1 MFKNMIRKAISMLT
15 IVALIL
21 TSVLSVSFFVT
32 AADTYKVALTNI
44 DGRTEGD
51 TLEGDNWLDY
61 VVEIGN
67 ITPAEASEKDR
78 NDYYEG
84 CQAFICSAQRREQ
97 TMIFAFDAGDGFL
110 LKNPVISWQGQALQD
125 KKNTIKVYIGA
136 TPDADG
142 DWELLNA
149 IGADSELYETDS
161 AYGTPMVSDVSA
173 LVGNGIKTIY
183 VKVTMYLQ
191 SLGAE
196 YRTAFS
202 NLTVT
207 ADKVEGTEENATATG
222 FLTPGLEESISLSK
236 LGSVSFTVVTL
247 PIQLTDRDCS
257 VTVADTAVASL
268 EVDINGVWTLT
279 GLAEGTTKLTIR
291 SLIDS
296 DYYKEIP
303 VSVSGSNYFF
313 SDAYSVYSSD
323 ESGNINGG
331 KGSFGNVST
340 NGYGP
345 VSHVAGDYIV
355 KRNVDF
361 SAFGQ
366 IGASSVRAVFGW
378 DASNTSLAVW
388 EVYADSVAEDN
399 LLTTINVEPYGESSE
414 TQQTVFA
421 VFDRT
426 LTGKHDIYFVQ
437 KTTGSRFYEVSYGN
451 FEAKYSQDIKHYY
464 FQTQSNE
471 FMNNIVA
478 VRGIKNVDGTTLMP
492 KTSGVAGEVVYR
504 VDAAAG
510 KTLDDVDINVSSRN
524 ITSNGLSYGTVSVM
538 ISYDQLVWHTLKT
551 VTDKLENT
559 TTQGTNPD
567 TTTINADDLECSG
580 YVDGQ
585 KTVYIKFSLIRTP
598 KAQETWNH
606 IARIDIDVTD
616 TDNQTAVQEATDIA
630 VSTVPAI
637 EWSTAKSGNLTLTEG
652 DNIILKAEALPIT
665 VVDKTLSVVSSD
677 TNVIAVEDKG
687 NGEYAVAAF
696 QDGYAGIT
704 VSTPSGITKFINI
717 TVDPAP
723 TYTHMT
729 VSVNPNKNQNAS
741 IHDEGTMHPVNR
753 VYTSWTGDEFGMGNT
768 TTGDYA
774 LLKSVDFSAFGE
786 EGPLFCYIRASN
798 YQGETTNKRWI
809 AYVDSMEQ
817 ENIFTEFTVQPINGW
832 DYQQIIISEVGKTL
846 TGVHD
851 IYLVCEEGGSLW
863 SITFTDDPTM
873 GDKSYELPFA
883 TNFESSDT
891 VWLEHIVEDTM
902 SGISFSGE
910 LTAASYGDN
919 YNSDTPVESYDDM
932 EVNGTM
938 ILRMDAPIGAVLE
951 DAIMEYSGRSIASSQ
966 QDPYCML
973 PGKIEF
979 YVSPDMESWTKVAEL
994 CDESGNPSFAVN
1006 IAEWTDGLETFYIRI
1021 DITRTSVFAS
1031 WTRLTSLAV
1040 TSASGDINVDFVKIT
1055 PEPEGLT
1062 LPFETDFTTN
1072 EWNSGVVA
1080 KSTQIGIQRSF
1091 DNNDMEVSCLQ
1102 ATSSKEYEG
1111 VIMKFLPAEGELIE
1125 NLVVKLNGRAVGGA
1139 ILGAYVSTD
1148 MENWTEASVT
1158 SNAAVSDDDYS
1169 GLKLYA
1175 TSFEEPADRV
1185 YLKIIFYST
1194 GETFIDYAALTALS
1208 VQANLVDK
1216 VEENV
1221 PYNTVFSIGRT
1232 QINSWLRKVT
1242 DMSGLHISQTSSTIS
1257 MSPAAGKNGSI
1268 TMLYNSGDKAFED
1281 LFINMKGKATNGS
1294 EIVIAV
1300 SHDGKNFE
1308 NIAYISEQSDE
1319 YASSTTYRHE
1329 YDISSVAKGHKNI
1342 WVKISLKAVGAA
1354 GNCALTSFGITYD
1367 KAYTVP
1373 VVMPDIWQDYVFD
1386 TSMFYEEDLINNSAS
1401 GKLPQTSDSSNPT
1414 AVIFIGMLMLA
1425 VLVGCGIYLYKSQKN
1440 SSLTEKIKER

>member
-1 MFKNMIRKAISMLT
+1 MFKNIIRKAASIFIIM
-15 IVALIL
+15 ALL
-21 TSVLSVSFFVT
+21 ATSVLSVGFFVT
-32 AADTYKVALTNI
+32 AADTYKVEFTNI
-44 DGRTEGD
+44 DGRTAGD
-51 TLEGDNWLDY
+51 GLEGDNWADY
-61 VVEIGN
+61 IVSRGSIKPSG
-67 ITPAEASEKDR
+67 ASEANRDK
-78 NDYYEG
+78 YYHG
-84 CQAFICSAQRREQ
+84 NQAFICSAQRKEQ
-97 TMIFAFDAGDGFL
+97 TMVFKFDAGEGFL

-125 KKNTIKVYIGA
+125 KNNAVKVYIGA
-136 TPDADG
+136 SPDVDG
-142 DWELLNA
+142 DWELLGA
-149 IGADSELYETDS
+149 IGADSELYETDT
-161 AYGTPMVSDVSA
+161 AYEAPMTSDASA
-173 LVGNGIKTIY
+173 LAGNGIRTIY
-183 VKVTMYLQ
+183 IKVSMYLQ
-191 SLGAE
+191 SLGAP

-202 NLTVT
+202 NLSVT
-207 ADKVEGTEENATATG
+207 AEKVEGTEDNTTATG
-222 FLTPGLEESISLSK
+222 FITPGLEDSVSLAK
-236 LGSVSFTVVTL
+236 LGSVSFTAVTL

-257 VTVADTAVASL
+257 VTVADPSIASL

-279 GLAEGTTKLTIR
+279 GLTEGTTKLTIR
-291 SLIDS
+291 SLIDT

-323 ESGNINGG
+323 EDGNINGG
-331 KGSFGNVST
+331 EGSFAPVTT

-345 VSHVAGDYIV
+345 ISHVAGDYIV
-355 KRNVDF
+355 HRNIDF
-361 SAFGQ
+361 SAFGK
-366 IGASSVRAVFGW
+366 IGASSIQAVFGW
-378 DASNTSLAVW
+378 DATNTSLAVW
-388 EVYADSVAEDN
+388 EVYADSVTEEN
-399 LLTTINVEPYGESSE
+399 LLTTLKVEPYGETSE
-414 TQQTVFA
+414 TQQTVYA
-421 VFDRT
+421 VFDSL

-437 KTTGSRFYEVSYGN
+437 KTTGSRLYEVSYGN
-451 FEAKYSQDIKHYY
+451 YEGKYSEDIKHYY
-464 FQTQSNE
+464 FQTQSTE
-471 FMNNIVA
+471 FINNVVA

-492 KTSGVAGEVVYR
+492 KTSGVSGEIVYR

-510 KTLDDVDINVSSRN
+510 KTLDDVDINVSARN
-524 ITSNGLSYGTVSVM
+524 ITSNGVAYGTVSVM

-559 TTQGTNPD
+559 TMQGTNPD
-567 TTTINADDLECSG
+567 TTTINANDLECSG

-585 KTVYIKFSLIRTP
+585 KTVYIKFCLIRTP
-598 KAQETWNH
+598 KAQESWNY

-616 TDNQTAVQEATDIA
+616 TENQTAVQEATDIA
-630 VSTVPAI
+630 VSTIPAI

-774 LLKSVDFSAFGE
+774 LLKNVDFSAFGQ
-786 EGPLFCYIRASN
+786 EGPVFCYIRASN
-798 YQGETTNKRWI
+798 YQGETTNKKWI
-809 AYVDSMEQ
+809 AYVDSVE
-817 ENIFTEFTVQPINGW
+817 EGNIFAEFTVQPINGW

-851 IYLVCEEGGSLW
+851 IYLVCVEGGSLW

-902 SGISFSGE
+902 SGMSFSGE
-910 LTAASYGDN
+910 LTAASYGNN
-919 YNSDTPVESYDDM
+919 YNSETPVDSYDDM
-932 EVNGTM
+932 EVNSTM

-951 DAIMEYSGRSIASSQ
+951 NAIMEYSGRSIASSQ
-966 QDPYCML
+966 QDPYCLL

-979 YVSPDMESWTKVAEL
+979 YVSSDMENWTKVSEL
-994 CDESGNPSFAVN
+994 CNESGNPTFAVN
-1006 IAEWTDGLETFYIRI
+1006 IAEWTDGLETFYVRI

-1031 WTRLTSLAV
+1031 WTRLTSLAI
-1040 TSASGDINVDFVKIT
+1040 TSASGDIKVDFINIT

-1091 DNNDMEVSCLQ
+1091 DNNDMAVSCLQ

-1111 VIMKFLPAEGELIE
+1111 VIMKFLAPEGEKIE
-1125 NLVVKLNGRAVGGA
+1125 NLVIKLNGRAVGGS
-1139 ILGAYVSTD
+1139 ILGTYISTD

-1158 SNAAVSDDDYS
+1158 SIAAVSDDDYA

-1175 TSFEEPADRV
+1175 TSFEEPSDRV
-1185 YLKIIFYST
+1185 YLKIIFFST
-1194 GETFIDYAALTALS
+1194 GETFIDYSALTGLS
-1208 VQANLVDK
+1208 VSANLVDK

-1221 PYNTVFSIGRT
+1221 PFNTVFSIGRT

-1242 DMSGLHISQTSSTIS
+1242 NMNGLSINQTSSTIS
-1257 MSPAAGKNGSI
+1257 MVPAAGKTGSI
-1268 TMLYNSGDKAFED
+1268 TMLYNSGDTAFEN
-1281 LFINMKGKATNGS
+1281 LFLNMKGKATNGS

-1300 SHDGKNFE
+1300 SPDGKNFE
-1308 NIAYISEQSDE
+1308 NIAYISEQADE
-1319 YASSTTYRHE
+1319 YASSTSYRHE
-1329 YDISSVAKGHKNI
+1329 YDISSAAKGHKNM
-1342 WVKISLKAVGAA
+1342 WVRITLSAVGAS
-1354 GNCALTSFGITYD
+1354 GNCSLTAFGIAYD
-1367 KAYTVP
+1367 KTYTVP
-1373 VVMPDIWQDYVFD
+1373 VEMPDRWQNFVFD
-1386 TSMFYEEDLINNSAS
+1386 TSMFYEEDLISNTAS
-1401 GKLPQTSDSSNPT
+1401 GNLPQTSDSSNPV
-1414 AVIFIGMLMLA
+1414 AAALICVVMLA
-1425 VLVGCGIYLYKSQKN
+1425 VLVGCRIYLSKSKKLN
-1440 SSLTEKIKER
+1440 SQTEKN